1 MNNIDK
7 SKARKYEL
15 ASNLLDKMYSEL
27 DYATEK
33 EKVAII
39 LSRKHKFDAL
49 LLIDVL
55 IEGGH
60 VEGNINSEV
69 YDMYAFCSEE
79 LGLQTMSK
87 YEFSKMI
94 CRYFGFTTK
103 PQRFGDKLKRVYLK
117 KESSKPELEPELK
130 PEPKPKPYSVIGI
143 EQWEAAS
150 AEEKMQIVKKVC
162 SGDITV
168 SHYDFEMMLNFV
180 MEQAEN

>member
-1 MNNIDK
+1 MNIDK

-15 ASNLLDKMYSEL
+15 ASDLLDKMYNSIN
-27 DYATEK
+27 YATERQK
-33 EKVAII
+33 TKSI
-39 LSRKHKFDAL
+39 LSRKHQFDAL
-49 LLIDVL
+49 LLIDCL

-60 VEGNINSEV
+60 IEGKTNNEV
-69 YDMYAFCSEE
+69 YDMYAFCSED
-79 LGLQTMSK
+79 LGLKTMGKVELSK
-87 YEFSKMI
+87 FL
-94 CRYFGFTTK
+94 CRYFGFTTV

>member
-1 MNNIDK
+1 MNNIEK

-15 ASNLLDKMYSEL
+15 ACDLLDKMYSEL

-103 PQRFGDKLKRVYLK
+103 PQRFGDKLDRIFVKRLEIK
-117 KESSKPELEPELK
+117 KPTEPF
-130 PEPKPKPYSVIGI
+130 SVIGMDN
-143 EQWEAAS
+143 WEEAS
-150 AEEKMQIVKKVC
+150 AEEKMQIVKSAC
-162 SGDITV
+162 SGGIMV
-168 SHYDFEMMLNFV
+168 SYDDYEMLLKYMV
-180 MEQAEN
+180 EKAEK

>member
-103 PQRFGDKLKRVYLK
+103 PQRFGDKLDRIFVKRVEIK
-117 KESSKPELEPELK
+117 KPTEPF
-130 PEPKPKPYSVIGI
+130 SVIGMDN
-143 EQWEAAS
+143 WEAAS